1 MLQGSEMIGLGKLLG
16 PEDIAYDTKSHLIY
30 TGCADGW
37 IKKVTLNDSV
47 VHDWAFIGGRP
58 LGVVLDHV
66 GEVLVADADKG
77 LLEISEDGVVKLL
90 IDEAEKWIVFK
101 IPFSHLEDGIN
112 PDSYKNIQHALLRN
126 PGHATCI
133 LNPTAPHKDSDLN
146 EFMHHSLILNKQS
159 TTLPIG
165 RKWPL
170 CAQHA
175 YSGL

>member
-16 PEDIAYDTKSHLIY
+16 LEDIAYDTNSHLIY
-30 TGCADGW
+30 TGCANGW

-47 VHDWAFIGGRP
+47 VHDWAFTDGRP
-58 LGVVLDHV
+58 LGIALGHS
-66 GEVLVADADKG
+66 GEVLVVDADKD
-77 LLEISEDGVVKLL
+77 LQEISEDGVVKLL
-90 IDEAEKWIVFK
+90 TDEAKFK
-101 IPFSHLEDGIN
+101 NLFSHLEDGIN

-133 LNPTAPHKDSDLN
+133 LNPTAPHKDNDLN

-159 TTLPIG
+159 TTLLIG

-175 YSGL
+175 YNGL